1 MSRPKL
7 GYSNLHWSNL
17 DKKKHH
23 KEVKYVKEIQEEPP
37 VEEVEQEII
46 VEEEQ
51 EKQPLVPVVTTPVS
65 IRDFVKGGKGEDR
78 AT

>member
-7 GYSNLHWSNL
+7 GYSNLYWSNL
-17 DKKKHH
+17 DKKKHP

-37 VEEVEQEII
+37 EEVEQEII

-51 EKQPLVPVVTTPVS
+51 EKQPLVPIVTTPVS
-65 IRDFVKGGKGEDR
+65 IRDFVKGVRHDEKE
-78 AT
+78 